1 MAGHVDVRYTSERC
15 YIQGQKLNIW
25 GEERLYKILIV
36 EDDETIA
43 SGLKNHLGKWNYQAE
58 CMTDFKD
65 VMGKFVEFEP
75 QLVLLDIVLPF
86 FNGFHWCQEI
96 RKISKVPIIFLS
108 SANDNMNIVMAL
120 NMGGDEFIEKPF
132 DLNVVTAKV
141 QAVLRRTYEFRGTA
155 DVMEWNGAILN
166 LADATVLY
174 QDQKLELSKNEFKI
188 LQILLEN
195 TGKIVSRESIMTRLW
210 DSNEFIDDNTLTVNV
225 ARLRKKMEQIGLGGK
240 IITKKGIGYM
250 VEA

>member
-36 EDDETIA
+36 EDDETIVG
-43 SGLKNHLGKWNYQAE
+43 GLKNHLGKWNYQAE

-65 VMGKFVEFEP
+65 VMGKFVDFEP

-108 SANDNMNIVMAL
+108 SANDNMNIVMAM

-155 DVMEWNGAILN
+155 DIMEWNGAILN

-174 QDQKLELSKNEFKI
+174 QDQKQELTKNEFKI
-188 LQILLEN
+188 LQMLLEN

>member
-1 MAGHVDVRYTSERC
+1 M
-15 YIQGQKLNIW
+15 
-25 GEERLYKILIV
+25 YKILIV

-43 SGLKNHLGKWNYQAE
+43 GGLKTHLEKWNYQTE

-65 VMGKFVEFEP
+65 VMGKFLEFEP

-108 SANDNMNIVMAL
+108 SVNDNMNIVMAM

-141 QAVLRRTYEFRGTA
+141 QAMLRRTYEFRGTA
-155 DVMEWNGAILN
+155 DIMEWNGAILN

-174 QDQKLELSKNEFKI
+174 QDQKQELTKNEFKI
-188 LQILLEN
+188 LQMLLEN

>member
-1 MAGHVDVRYTSERC
+1 M
-15 YIQGQKLNIW
+15 
-25 GEERLYKILIV
+25 YKILIV

-43 SGLKNHLGKWNYQAE
+43 GGLKTHLEKWNYQTE

-65 VMGKFVEFEP
+65 VMGKFLEFEP

-108 SANDNMNIVMAL
+108 SANDNMNIVMAM

-174 QDQKLELSKNEFKI
+174 QDQKQELTKNEFKI
-188 LQILLEN
+188 LQMLLEN

>member
-1 MAGHVDVRYTSERC
+1 M
-15 YIQGQKLNIW
+15 
-25 GEERLYKILIV
+25 YKILIV

-43 SGLKNHLGKWNYQAE
+43 GGLKTHLEKWNYQTE

-65 VMGKFVEFEP
+65 VMGKFLEFEP

-108 SANDNMNIVMAL
+108 SVNDNMNIVMTM

-155 DVMEWNGAILN
+155 DIMEWNGAILN

-174 QDQKLELSKNEFKI
+174 QDQKQELTKNEFKI
-188 LQILLEN
+188 LQMLLEN

>member
-1 MAGHVDVRYTSERC
+1 M
-15 YIQGQKLNIW
+15 
-25 GEERLYKILIV
+25 YKILIV

-43 SGLKNHLGKWNYQAE
+43 GGLKNHLEKWNYQAE

-108 SANDNMNIVMAL
+108 SVNDNMNIVMAM

-132 DLNVVTAKV
+132 DLNVLTAKV
-141 QAVLRRTYEFRGTA
+141 QALLRRSYSFQGNGNVLEYEG
-155 DVMEWNGAILN
+155 MILN
-166 LADATVLY
+166 LNDASFSYKEKNVSLT
-174 QDQKLELSKNEFKI
+174 KNEFRI
-188 LQILLEN
+188 LQMLMEN
-195 TGKIVSRESIMTRLW
+195 AGKIIARDDIIARLW
-210 DSNEFIDDNTLTVNV
+210 ESDEFIDDNTLTVNV
-225 ARLRKKMEQIGLGGK
+225 ARLRKKIENAGMDNWIR
-240 IITKKGIGYM
+240 TKKGIGYYLKK
-250 VEA
+250 V

>member
-1 MAGHVDVRYTSERC
+1 M
-15 YIQGQKLNIW
+15 
-25 GEERLYKILIV
+25 YKILIV
-36 EDDETIA
+36 EDDETIEG
-43 SGLKNHLGKWNYQAE
+43 GLKTHLDKWNYQAE

-65 VMGKFVEFEP
+65 VMGKFVDFEP

-108 SANDNMNIVMAL
+108 SANDNMNIVMAM
-120 NMGGDEFIEKPF
+120 NMCGDEFIEKPF

-155 DVMEWNGAILN
+155 DIMEWNGAILN

-174 QDQKLELSKNEFKI
+174 QDQKQELTKNEFKI
-188 LQILLEN
+188 LQMLLEN

-210 DSNEFIDDNTLTVNV
+210 DSNEIIDDNTLTVNV
-225 ARLRKKMEQIGLGGK
+225 ARLRNKMEQIGLGGK